1 LSKQHSIV
9 IKYFKCDLGGE
20 HTSNKLCELFALNGT
35 IHQILCTDTL
45 NKIKLLKK
53 HRFIVKITIFFLL
66 FASVFSK
73 FWGEVVN
80 KISII
85 SKNTNKKYV
94 AMIDIR
100 NQTIQI

>member
-1 LSKQHSIV
+1 MS
-9 IKYFKCDLGGE
+9 
-20 HTSNKLCELFALNGT
+20 
-35 IHQILCTDTL
+35 
-45 NKIKLLKK
+45 KLL
-53 HRFIVKITIFFLL
+53 FFLL